1 MILALVT
8 SFVRTGIVLAAVV
21 RHASWTT
28 RGAALSAAVA
38 CAMGTLFFTVTA
50 LVLIDIRI
58 VIMVSSVAVVVKIAS
73 LKVDGR
79 KALLE
84 SGGALAYPH
93 FS

>member
-1 MILALVT
+1 LILALVT

-38 CAMGTLFFTVTA
+38 CAMGTLFFTA